1 MTFVFNLLDVGV
13 AGLRCAVRSRREQT
27 IFQVLW
33 RAAGPWGRETAVK
46 FSECTAGTTVYDFPG
61 TDTSVFILTTH
72 LLTHT
77 HSLLFLS
84 LSHTITSQ
92 QVKLNTQTHTH
103 HCVT

>member
-1 MTFVFNLLDVGV
+1 MTSQKIVFYVSTMWHQMAFVFNLLDVGV

-33 RAAGPWGRETAVK
+33 RGAGPWGRETAVK
-46 FSECTAGTTVYDFPG
+46 FSEGTAGTTVYDFPG

-77 HSLLFLS
+77 LTALS
-84 LSHTITSQ
+84 LS
-92 QVKLNTQTHTH
+92 LTH
-103 HCVT
+103 